1 MVQGNQQTVISA
13 LNSTVDGQFSV
24 KIRTSMTGS
33 VGTADNRGSAS
44 NLSVTIRDDNAGGS
58 GQGQA
63 DAANVSGGGEGDQ
76 PSMVVTG
83 QDNSVSPAP
92 SAPST
97 VPTPNLPKIF
107 PLTKITLIFK

>member
-1 MVQGNQQTVISA
+1 MISA

-44 NLSVTIRDDNAGGS
+44 NLTVTIRDDNAGGS
-58 GQGQA
+58 GQGQGQA
-63 DAANVSGGGEGDQ
+63 DAAIVSGGGEGDQ

-92 SAPST
+92 SAPPT